1 MDDEL
6 RRLFRDISEMEARVH
21 ALRDRVVAHSS
32 DRAERKR
39 WRHLNSSMSSLASVS
54 GLIYDILPPHTEGQC
69 TCHEPVRF
77 EGRTSDHW
85 SYCPVFKAAATPC
98 GCVGLQHR
106 EECPEHVVPL

>member
-6 RRLFRDISEMEARVH
+6 RRLFRDISEMETRVH

-54 GLIYDILPPHTEGQC
+54 GLIYDILPPYTEGQC
-69 TCHEPVRF
+69 TCHFVPPL
-77 EGRTSDHW
+77 GGHW
-85 SYCPVFKAAATPC
+85 GYCPAFKVAVTPC

-106 EECPEHVVPL
+106 EECPEHVVPR